1 MDVHCRDSSCVGCSY
16 LSQSEAYEELKDQAN
31 AVWAFTQFQ
40 LLRFDA
46 VDAPTTKSSPPEGN
60 MELSNSANLHSKS
73 TRSRRNI
80 DAPVIHVGS
89 GPSIGLPGTIASPA
103 FVVTTED
110 DSQVRRV
117 NPVRPS
123 SSPSHK

>member
-1 MDVHCRDSSCVGCSY
+1 MGCSY